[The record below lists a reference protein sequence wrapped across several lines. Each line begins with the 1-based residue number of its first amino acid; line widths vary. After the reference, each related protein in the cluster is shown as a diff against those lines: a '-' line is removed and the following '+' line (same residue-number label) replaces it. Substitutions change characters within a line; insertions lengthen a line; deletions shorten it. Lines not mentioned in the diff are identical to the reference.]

1 MQLPLSPETAVIARQ
16 QGREVSEEDLEEEAK
31 REAEVS
37 KILERV
43 TYFDGTHVAVYVR
56 GIFNQLFDIL
66 AEEYI
71 SLELQRE
78 VFGVIIQCVNRLAGK
93 HSNQAHKDALDIY
106 VSEVFQSDS
115 ESLYKIIVDQAT
127 ELIDWLDRI
136 DVSFLVFSMLCCGSM
151 TMITQID

>member
-1 MQLPLSPETAVIARQ
+1 MIARQ
-16 QGREVSEEDLEEEAK
+16 QGREVSDEDLEEETK

-43 TYFDGTHVAVYVR
+43 TYFDGTHVAVYVG
-56 GIFNQLFDIL
+56 GIFNQLFEIL

-93 HSNQAHKDALDIY
+93 HSNQAHKDALI
-106 VSEVFQSDS
+106 F
-115 ESLYKIIVDQAT
+115 
-127 ELIDWLDRI
+127 
-136 DVSFLVFSMLCCGSM
+136 MLAKCFRVILSHY
-151 TMITQID
+151 TRLL